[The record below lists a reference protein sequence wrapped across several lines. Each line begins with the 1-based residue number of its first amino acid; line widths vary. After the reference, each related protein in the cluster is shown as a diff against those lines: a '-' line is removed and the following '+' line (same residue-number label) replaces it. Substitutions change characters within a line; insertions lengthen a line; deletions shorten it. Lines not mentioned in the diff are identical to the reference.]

1 MSNLS
6 INEIVRKEILYSEIY
21 EIADFFLYPLFII
34 FGLYLK
40 VSIFGIYHY
49 FLYALLI
56 FLSVYF
62 FILTFKYN
70 LVYFE
75 KYNSKNNNNSLFKEY
90 ELKIINKKIYF
101 IVMILNKV
109 NLVIGLI
116 LAIIYHQLFYER
128 YLFIIL
134 LSIMSFIIYVI
145 LMIVHY
151 FIYMIPLTFNY
162 SKLNGY
168 KRVSAKNRIKWS
180 LFYKDNIKNNIR
192 LNKVII
198 YVILVI
204 NLFLSLSFYI
214 IKLDNNIALFKV
226 DSLSFN
232 IISIIISLLSL
243 SYFFLLLSKGY
254 RELIS
259 FRKYLIFFI
268 LIPLLNNISFT
279 LGLYLYYY
287 PSSNLDDIF
296 ISVTYFLIEIVYT
309 SFLLYQIDKRNKLS
323 RKYNNIDINSKNE

>member
-6 INEIVRKEILYSEIY
+6 INEIVRKEILYSETY

-56 FLSVYF
+56 FLSIYF

-70 LVYFE
+70 LVYFKAYNAKTSLNE
-75 KYNSKNNNNSLFKEY
+75 KNK
-90 ELKIINKKIYF
+90 LKIINKRIYL
-101 IVMILNKV
+101 IVMILNKI

-116 LAIIYHQLFYER
+116 LGIIYHQVLNEEY
-128 YLFIIL
+128 FIIII
-134 LSIMSFIIYVI
+134 LSIASFLIYVI
-145 LMIVHY
+145 LMIINY
-151 FIYMIPLTFNY
+151 FVYMMPLTFNY

-168 KRVSAKNRIKWS
+168 KRVSAKNRFKWS
-180 LFYKDNIKNNIR
+180 LFYKENVNNNIK

-198 YVILVI
+198 YLILVV
-204 NLFLSLSFYI
+204 NLFITLSFYI
-214 IKLDNNIALFKV
+214 IKLDNNITLFKV

-232 IISIIISLLSL
+232 IISISISILPL
-243 SYFFLLLSKGY
+243 SYFFLLLFKGY
-254 RELIS
+254 RKLIS
-259 FRKYLIFFI
+259 FKKYLIFFI
-268 LIPLLNNISFT
+268 VIPLLNNISFI
-279 LGLYLYYY
+279 LGIYLYYYY

-296 ISVTYFLIEIVYT
+296 IAVTYFIIDILYT

>member
-75 KYNSKNNNNSLFKEY
+75 KYNSKNNNNR
-90 ELKIINKKIYF
+90 INKKIYF

-192 LNKVII
+192 LSKVII

-259 FRKYLIFFI
+259 FRKHLIFFI